1 MVELQ
6 DILTYFANPVTRSIL
21 KASVRRKVDF
31 EWIVKEVGEPQ
42 KGIGAWLLEMRRKGV
57 LDWAD
62 ATPGSNT
69 PAKVS
74 MAPEAKQLLKEFC
87 GSFVDD

>member
-74 MAPEAKQLLKEFC
+74 MAPEAKSC
-87 GSFVDD
+87 